1 MSKQVH
7 DNSVPQ
13 VLSIVHRVAMTLRER
28 IQSGQYALGDRLPTE
43 RELAES
49 FGASRGTIRQSL
61 ALLEA
66 ERLAVRHQGRGTF
79 AVNAKHARHQAGV
92 STLLGLLVY
101 EREYF
106 FNPVIQAASIE
117 AGRHGYVLATG
128 INSSAEAER
137 EHLEAFLGNRARG
150 LIMVPREPYSRATY
164 MRLRRDGLPIVMLD
178 NVLAG
183 VAEDYVTMDS
193 AGGTSLAV
201 EHLAELG
208 HRHLAY
214 LGHNKAGDNPCRP
227 MRKAGFIEGCEARG
241 ILLPP
246 DFVIETDLDSVATRL
261 APLLR
266 RPDRPTGLV
275 CYNDAW
281 AVAAMRAARELALR
295 IPNDLSVVG
304 FDDSFMAERADPPLT
319 SVNPEHR
326 ELGAAAVRLLIE
338 KIEQPRR
345 RPAVGILINPSLA
358 ARTSTGKVPLT
369 LP

>member
-1 MSKQVH
+1 MNILI
-7 DNSVPQ
+7 NSDSPPKVISLVQ
-13 VLSIVHRVAMTLRER
+13 RVAMTLRER
-28 IQSGQYALGDRLPTE
+28 IQSGQFALGDQLPTE
-43 RELAES
+43 RELAEA

-61 ALLEA
+61 ALLET

-79 AVNAKHARHQAGV
+79 VVNAKHARHQTGV

-106 FNPVIQAASIE
+106 FDPVIQSASRE
-117 AGRHGYVLATG
+117 SGRHGYVLATG

-150 LIMVPREPYSRATY
+150 LIIVPREPYSRATY
-164 MRLRRDGLPIVMLD
+164 TRIRRDGLPVVMLD

-183 VAEDYVTMDS
+183 VAEDYVTIDN
-193 AGGTSLAV
+193 AGGTRLAV

-208 HRHLAY
+208 HRRLAY
-214 LGHNKAGDNPCRP
+214 LGHNAAGDVPCRP
-227 MRKAGFIEGCEARG
+227 RRKAGFIESCEARG
-241 ILLPP
+241 IFVPA
-246 DFVIETDLDSVATRL
+246 DFIIETDRARMPMRL

-281 AVAAMRAARELALR
+281 AVAAMRAARDLALR
-295 IPNDLSVVG
+295 IPADLSLVG

-326 ELGAAAVRLLIE
+326 ELGAAVVRLLIE
-338 KIEQPRR
+338 KIERPCR
-345 RPAVGILINPSLA
+345 RPSVGILINPRLVVRA
-358 ARTSTGKVPLT
+358 STGKVP
-369 LP
+369 